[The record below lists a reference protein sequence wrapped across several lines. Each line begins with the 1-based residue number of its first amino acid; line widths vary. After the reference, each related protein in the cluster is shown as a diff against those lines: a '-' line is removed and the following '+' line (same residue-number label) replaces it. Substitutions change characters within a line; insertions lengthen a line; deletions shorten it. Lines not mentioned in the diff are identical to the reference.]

1 MKRLLLIL
9 FCLPL
14 LGFGQK
20 TYVPDDNFET
30 YLETNNLGD
39 GITLN
44 DSVLSSNIFSEDTLM
59 LNPGLGYPI
68 SDLTGIE
75 GFSSLIYLQCYNIEL
90 SFLDVTQN
98 TFLQHLEIPYN
109 QLNSLDVCQ
118 NILLQKLECEENNI
132 SFLDLTNNSDLVSL
146 NCENNG
152 ILSLDLRNGNN
163 NYMIRINIETNF
175 NLTCVNVDD
184 SIYSTNNWNGSGTN
198 INGQSISS
206 EFDPQHYFSNNCSG
220 TTSIQQYSLKKK
232 ILKVTD
238 LLGRETKGTRNEPLF
253 YTYDDGTVEKKI
265 IIE

>member
-44 DSVLSSNIFSEDTLM
+44 DSVLSSNIFSLDTLM

-90 SFLDVTQN
+90 SFLDVTKN
-98 TFLQHLEIPYN
+98 IFLQRLEIPYN

-146 NCENNG
+146 NC
-152 ILSLDLRNGNN
+152 
-163 NYMIRINIETNF
+163 
-175 NLTCVNVDD
+175 
-184 SIYSTNNWNGSGTN
+184 
-198 INGQSISS
+198 
-206 EFDPQHYFSNNCSG
+206 
-220 TTSIQQYSLKKK
+220 
-232 ILKVTD
+232 
-238 LLGRETKGTRNEPLF
+238 
-253 YTYDDGTVEKKI
+253 
-265 IIE
+265 